1 MILHTSVMTT
11 PIGRLTLVSKDDLL
25 ASVAFEGEEDA
36 TRRWL
41 SRRFGRFRMEDQRDP
56 AGATSALRAYFDGDL
71 TALDR
76 VTVDTGGT
84 PFQRT
89 IWSALR
95 WIPAGTT
102 ISYGDL
108 AARVGRPSAVRAVGA
123 ANGSNPIPVIIPCHR
138 VIAADGTLCGYG
150 GGLDKKRWLLSHER
164 ALPRDAARAPACFRQ
179 IPLW

>member
-1 MILHTSVMTT
+1 MMLRTSVMTT
-11 PIGRLTLVSKDDLL
+11 PIGRLTLVSKDDVLT
-25 ASVAFEGEEDA
+25 AIAFEGEEDA
-36 TRRWL
+36 TQRWL
-41 SRRFGRFRMEDQRDP
+41 ARRFGRFRMEDQGDP
-56 AGATSALRAYFDGDL
+56 AGAASALRAYFEGDL

-84 PFQRT
+84 SFQRT

-102 ISYGDL
+102 ISYAGL

-123 ANGSNPIPVIIPCHR
+123 ANGSNPIPVVIPCHR

-150 GGLDKKRWLLSHER
+150 GGLDRKRWLLSHER
-164 ALPRDAARAPACFRQ
+164 ALPRDAARVPARSRQ

>member
-1 MILHTSVMTT
+1 MNLYSSEMTT
-11 PIGRLTLVSKDDLL
+11 PIGRLTLVSREDVLI
-25 ASVAFEGEEDA
+25 AVAFEGEA
-36 TRRWL
+36 GSTNRWL
-41 SRRFGRFRMEDQRDP
+41 TRRFGQLPMENHPDP
-56 AGATSALRAYFDGDL
+56 AGAASALRTYFDGDL
-71 TALDR
+71 RALDR

-84 PFQRT
+84 EFQRE

-95 WIPAGTT
+95 QIPVGTT
-102 ISYGDL
+102 VSYSWL

-150 GGLDKKRWLLSHER
+150 GGLDRKRWLLTHEGSM
-164 ALPRDAARAPACFRQ
+164 PKNVKTSAPSRQ